1 MLTKDIEDKLRKSE
15 NFDESMIENNA
26 PQELH
31 VLINQYIDEKQISKP
46 DFIRMLNIYR
56 NYGYQILN
64 GTRLPTRNCLI
75 QMALILE
82 LSSKQLDVLLRL
94 AEKAPLYVRNVVDAR
109 VFYALEHHIEY
120 YKALD
125 FIWGDGEIV

>member
-15 NFDESMIENNA
+15 NFDESMIDNNA

-64 GTRLPTRNCLI
+64 GTRIPTRNCLI
-75 QMALILE
+75 QMALILK

-120 YKALD
+120 YSAID